1 MPGDHS
7 RAGVS
12 LDAPSQL
19 RAESLCKALVYRV
32 FMIALTVAVAY
43 LVTTDTTASLQ
54 IGLVTNVVKTGT
66 YYVYE
71 RFWDR
76 LTLEVFQRG

>member
-1 MPGDHS
+1 MAGDHS

-12 LDAPSQL
+12 LDAPSQS